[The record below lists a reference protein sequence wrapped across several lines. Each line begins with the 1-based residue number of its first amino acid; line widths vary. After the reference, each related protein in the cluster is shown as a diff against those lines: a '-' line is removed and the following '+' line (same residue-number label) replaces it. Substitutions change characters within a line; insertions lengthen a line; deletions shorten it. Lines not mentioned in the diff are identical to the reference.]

1 MVSFNRVFIYFCILF
16 LGSMSMLADELV
28 RTETRVDSVWN
39 VLGYKGDGAIIAILD
54 RGIDYEHPDFIK
66 PDGTS
71 RIIGIFDMINPRGAN
86 DPNNP
91 YNICTLY
98 T

>member
-39 VLGYKGDGAIIAILD
+39 VLGYKGDGAIFAILETELKAAACLPVWL
-54 RGIDYEHPDFIK
+54 RKQTFY
-66 PDGTS
+66 
-71 RIIGIFDMINPRGAN
+71 
-86 DPNNP
+86 
-91 YNICTLY
+91 L
-98 T
+98 